1 MYFDI
6 LIKNLKKKIETYY
19 RFDKNVTGYML
30 YQVTAVYLINSRAHY
45 TQM

>member
-6 LIKNLKKKIETYY
+6 LIKNLKKKIETDY
-19 RFDKNVTGYML
+19 RFDKNVTGYIL
-30 YQVTAVYLINSRAHY
+30 YQLTAVYLINSRVRH